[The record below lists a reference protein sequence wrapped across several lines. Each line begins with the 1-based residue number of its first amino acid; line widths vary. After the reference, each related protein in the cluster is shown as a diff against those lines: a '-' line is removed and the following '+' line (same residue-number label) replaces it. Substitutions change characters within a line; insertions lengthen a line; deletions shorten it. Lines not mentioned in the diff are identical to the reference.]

1 MRRYYPPHQSDQR
14 RNFSLGGESVLPD
27 CPLVE
32 LGVRQK
38 SHTRL
43 HPDILDQ
50 VRRIAIEERMPASDA
65 ADYLLLIGIAI
76 RERSTA
82 LYNLAEL
89 SQSHLA
95 RTRRFLAGGSD
106 E

>member
-1 MRRYYPPHQSDQR
+1 MRRYSPLHRRDQR
-14 RNFSLGGESVLPD
+14 QDFSLGGESVLPD
-27 CPLVE
+27 LPLRE
-32 LGVRQK
+32 LAVRKK

-43 HPDILDQ
+43 HPEVLEHIH
-50 VRRIAIEERMPASDA
+50 RIASEERVPASDA
-65 ADYLLLIGIAI
+65 ADYLILIGIAI
-76 RERSTA
+76 RERSTS

-89 SQSHLA
+89 AQSHLA